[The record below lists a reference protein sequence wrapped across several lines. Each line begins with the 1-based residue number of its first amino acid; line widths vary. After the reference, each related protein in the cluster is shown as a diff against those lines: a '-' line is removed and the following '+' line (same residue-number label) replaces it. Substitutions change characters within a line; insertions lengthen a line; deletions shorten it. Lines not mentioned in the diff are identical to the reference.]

1 MVKLISMKKIILFF
15 AGILLATVTCAQD
28 RTDSLHIAHYDINL
42 NITDFA
48 NHVVYGYADLTAVA
62 KVNALPQ
69 IDLDLKQLVADSVRV
84 EGEGILSFTHEGTLL
99 RIPLQT
105 PANQGDTLHVRVY
118 YSGVPGTDSYF
129 GGFYFSGEYCY
140 NIGVAFRDLPHN
152 FGRGWYP
159 CLDFFTDKSTYTF
172 NIETEANKR
181 AICGGYLRD
190 SIVTD
195 SNTIIWQWQLDEPV
209 PTYLTSVA
217 VGNYM
222 HYADTVQGMER
233 VIPIDIYT
241 YPEHFSRIP
250 NTFANLKNTIH
261 IYEMRY
267 GPYRWNRI
275 GYVGVNFN
283 AGAMEHVTNI
293 AYPNFAISGNTS
305 YETLYMHELSHMWF
319 GDLITCQSAED
330 MWLNEGFANYSEFV
344 VAEILYPSND
354 PDVDGY
360 KAGIRDQHR
369 NVLKKAHTDD
379 GGYWALNQIPQDVTY
394 GTTTYDK
401 GGIVVHTLRKYM
413 GDSVFFDAIRAY
425 LTHFSYQNV
434 SSEDFFGF
442 MSQHSGQDLQDFFEG
457 WVAQPGFLHFSVDSV
472 RPTGNANEYRF
483 FVRQRL
489 SHANYFANSN
499 KIDITFFSA
508 DNQNYTIRC
517 FTFDGEFAE
526 GVVTLPFIPVFA
538 VVDLDEKLADA
549 IVDYNIL
556 VTSTGTKS
564 MNEANVR
571 INVTAL
577 ADTAWV
583 RVEDNYVAPDPLKE
597 PNEHIT
603 ALSSSH
609 FWRIE
614 ATPDRITDGRI
625 RFIARTSATGI
636 DYELFNGHAVS
647 ELQLLYRRDPSE
659 DWQIIH
665 CSKTPG
671 ANMSYVY
678 IVTDDF
684 RVGEYTL
691 AIGTY
696 PTSVRDNNN
705 NTGMSVYPNPAS
717 ESLTVQLP
725 DSYESETSTGFM
737 YDAKGNLVR
746 SFLLQGRQHEISTSD
761 LPAGVYIL
769 KVSNEGRRPFSSTV
783 SIVNNR

>member
-1 MVKLISMKKIILFF
+1 MRK
-15 AGILLATVTCAQD
+15 ILLCCIAALLVISANAQD

-42 NITDFA
+42 NITDFT
-48 NHVVYGYADLTAVA
+48 NHVIYGYADLIALA
-62 KVNALPQ
+62 EVNALPQ
-69 IDLDLKQLVADSVRV
+69 IDLDLKRLSADSIFVDDVRV
-84 EGEGILSFTHEGTLL
+84 QNFTHEGTLL
-99 RIPLQT
+99 RIPLHSL
-105 PANQGDTLHVRVY
+105 ANQGDTLRIRVY

-172 NIETEANKR
+172 NIETEATKR

-190 SIVTD
+190 SVITD
-195 SNTIIWQWQLDEPV
+195 SNTIIWKWQLDEPV

-222 HYADTVQGMER
+222 HYADTVQGVER

-267 GPYRWNRI
+267 GPYRWNRV

-293 AYPNFAISGNTS
+293 AYPNFAITGNTN
-305 YETLYMHELSHMWF
+305 YESLYMHELSHMWF

-330 MWLNEGFANYSEFV
+330 MWINEGFANYSEFV
-344 VAEILYPSND
+344 VAEMLYPSDN
-354 PDVDGY
+354 PDTDGY
-360 KAGIRDQHR
+360 MAGIRDQHR
-369 NVLKKAHTDD
+369 KVLKKAHIDD
-379 GGYWALNQIPQDVTY
+379 GGYWALNQMPQDVTY

-413 GDSVFFDAIRAY
+413 GDSIFFDAIRAY
-425 LTHFSYQNV
+425 LTHFEYQNV

-442 MSQHSGQDLQDFFEG
+442 MSQHSGQNLQDFFEG

-489 SHANYFANSN
+489 SHSDHFANSN
-499 KIDITFFSA
+499 KIDISFFSTENQVYTA
-508 DNQNYTIRC
+508 DG

-526 GVVTLPFIPVFA
+526 GVVTLPFMPALVI
-538 VVDLDEKLADA
+538 VDYDEKLADA
-549 IVDYNIL
+549 IVDYNIF
-556 VTSTGTKS
+556 VNSTGTKNA
-564 MNEANVR
+564 NEANVR
-571 INVTAL
+571 VMVESFS
-577 ADTAWV
+577 DTTFL
-583 RVEDNYVAPDPLKE
+583 RVEDNYVAPDPLKNAN
-597 PNEHIT
+597 PNIFEMSDAHY
-603 ALSSSH
+603 
-609 FWRIE
+609 WRI
-614 ATPDRITDGRI
+614 ATLPASSLSGRI
-625 RFIARTSATGI
+625 RFVIRPSETGI
-636 DYELFNGHAVS
+636 DHALVNGHNVN
-647 ELQLLYRRDPSE
+647 ELLLLYREDPSC
-659 DWQIIH
+659 DWEIVH
-665 CSKTPG
+665 CDKSSSNST
-671 ANMSYVY
+671 MYLT
-678 IVTDDF
+678 TDVF
-684 RVGEYTL
+684 RNGEYTI
-691 AIGTY
+691 AIGND
-696 PTSVRDNNN
+696 PTKIPSNDKK
-705 NTGMSVYPNPAS
+705 TGMSVFPNPAT
-717 ESLTVQLP
+717 ESLTIELP
-725 DSYESETSTGFM
+725 GSYESKTSTGYI

-746 SFLLQGRQHEISTSD
+746 SFLIQGRQHEISTSD

-769 KVSNEGRRPFSSTV
+769 KVADGGQRSISSTV

>member
-1 MVKLISMKKIILFF
+1 MRKIFLFF
-15 AGILLATVTCAQD
+15 IAALMWAGVCAQED

-42 NITDFA
+42 NITDFT
-48 NHVVYGYADLTAVA
+48 NHVVYGYADLVAVA

-69 IDLDLKQLVADSVRV
+69 IDLDLKRLVADSVRID
-84 EGEGILSFTHEGTLL
+84 GEEVTAFTHEGTLL

-105 PANQGDTLHVRVY
+105 PANEGDTLHVRVY

-267 GPYRWNRI
+267 GPYRWNRV

-293 AYPNFAISGNTS
+293 AYPNFAITGNTT
-305 YETLYMHELSHMWF
+305 YESLYMHELSHMWF

-330 MWLNEGFANYSEFV
+330 MWINEGFANYSEFV
-344 VAEILYPSND
+344 VAEMLYPSDD
-354 PDVDGY
+354 PDTDGY
-360 KAGIRDQHR
+360 MAGIRDQHR
-369 NVLKKAHTDD
+369 KVLKKAHIDD

-413 GDSVFFDAIRAY
+413 GDSAFFDAIRAY
-425 LTHFSYQNV
+425 LTHFEYQNV

-489 SHANYFANSN
+489 SHADHFANSN

-508 DNQNYTIRC
+508 ENQVYTVEG
-517 FTFDGEFAE
+517 FTFYGEFAE
-526 GVVTLPFIPVFA
+526 GVVTLPFVPALV
-538 VVDLDEKLADA
+538 VVDYDEKLADA
-549 IVDYNIL
+549 IVDYNIS
-556 VTSTGTKS
+556 VNGTGTKS
-564 MNEANVR
+564 ANEAC
-571 INVTAL
+571 
-577 ADTAWV
+577 V
-583 RVEDNYVAPDPLKE
+583 RVLVNELSAPTFLRIEDNYVAADALKS
-597 PNEHIT
+597 PNVNIT
-603 ALSSSH
+603 TLSGAH
-609 FWRIE
+609 YWRID
-614 ATPDRITDGRI
+614 ATQPESITGSI
-625 RFIARTSATGI
+625 RFTVKCTEEGN
-636 DYELFNGHAVS
+636 DYELFNGHS
-647 ELQLLYRRDPSE
+647 LEELLLLYRRDPSD
-659 DWQIIH
+659 DWQIVS
-665 CSKTPG
+665 CSKT
-671 ANMSYVY
+671 ANASLTLVY
-678 IVTDDF
+678 LSTDTF
-684 RVGEYTL
+684 RAGEYTL
-691 AIGTY
+691 AIGID
-696 PTSVRDNNN
+696 PTKIPANDKK
-705 NTGMSVYPNPAS
+705 TGMSVYPNPAT
-717 ESLTVQLP
+717 ESLTIELP
-725 DSYESETSTGFM
+725 DSYESQISTGFM

-746 SFLLQGRQHEISTSD
+746 SFLVTGSHYEMDTAA
-761 LPAGVYIL
+761 LPSGIYIL
-769 KVSNEGRRPFSSTV
+769 KVSDGGRRSVSSTV

>member
-1 MVKLISMKKIILFF
+1 MKKIFLFAACF
-15 AGILLATVTCAQD
+15 LVSVVACAQD

-42 NITDFA
+42 NITDFT
-48 NHVVYGYADLTAVA
+48 NHVVYGYADLIAVA
-62 KVNALPQ
+62 EVNALPQ
-69 IDLDLKQLVADSVRV
+69 IDLDLKRLEADSIYVDGVRV
-84 EGEGILSFTHEGTLL
+84 QNFTHEETLL

-105 PANQGDTLHVRVY
+105 PANQGDTIRVRVY

-233 VIPIDIYT
+233 FIPIDIYT

-293 AYPNFAISGNTS
+293 AYPNFAITGNTN
-305 YETLYMHELSHMWF
+305 YESLYMHELSHMWF

-330 MWLNEGFANYSEFV
+330 MWINEGFANYSEFV
-344 VAEILYPSND
+344 VAEMLYPSDNTET
-354 PDVDGY
+354 DGY
-360 KAGIRDQHR
+360 MSGIRDQHR
-369 NVLKKAHTDD
+369 KVLKKAHIDD
-379 GGYWALNQIPQDVTY
+379 GGYWALNQMPQEVTY

-425 LTHFSYQNV
+425 LTHFEYQNV

-442 MSQHSGQDLQDFFEG
+442 MSQHSGQDLQGFFEG

-489 SHANYFANSN
+489 SHADHFANSN
-499 KIDITFFSA
+499 KIDIAFFSA
-508 DNQNYTIRC
+508 ENQVYTVEG
-517 FTFDGEFAE
+517 FTFDGELAE
-526 GVVTLPFIPVFA
+526 GVVTLPFVPALV
-538 VVDLDEKLADA
+538 VVDYDEKLADA
-549 IVDYNIL
+549 IVDYNII
-556 VTSTGTKS
+556 VNSTGTKNA
-564 MNEANVR
+564 NEANVKV
-571 INVTAL
+571 IVDSFS
-577 ADTAWV
+577 DTTFL
-583 RVEDNYVAPDPLKE
+583 RVEDNYVAPDPLKNAN
-597 PNEHIT
+597 PNVYEMSAAHY
-603 ALSSSH
+603 
-609 FWRIE
+609 WRI
-614 ATPDRITDGRI
+614 ATLPTSSIGGRI
-625 RFIARTSATGI
+625 RFIVRPLESSI
-636 DYELFNGHAVS
+636 DYELVNGHNVN
-647 ELQLLYRRDPSE
+647 ELILLYREDPSC
-659 DWQIIH
+659 DWEIIH
-665 CSKTPG
+665 CEKSSSNSTMYLT
-671 ANMSYVY
+671 ADV
-678 IVTDDF
+678 F
-684 RVGEYTL
+684 RNGEYTI
-691 AIGTY
+691 AVGND
-696 PTSVRDNNN
+696 PTKIPSNDKK
-705 NTGMSVYPNPAS
+705 TGMSVYPNPAS

-725 DSYESETSTGFM
+725 DSYESKTSTGLM

-746 SFLLQGRQHEISTSD
+746 SFLIQGRQHEISTSD
-761 LPAGVYIL
+761 LAAGVYIL
-769 KVSNEGRRPFSSTV
+769 KVADEGRRPISSTV